1 MLSQSVDLKLLDLDN
16 SNDPDFFFS
25 NQQASREQKIS
36 EVKFSNC
43 ESLYNLYK
51 TAVEKKKN
59 NQKTTE
65 KYLRF

>member
-16 SNDPDFFFS
+16 SNDPDLFFLTS
-25 NQQASREQKIS
+25 KHQENKKYPKLSS
-36 EVKFSNC
+36 VTVKAC
-43 ESLYNLYK
+43 TIYLKPPLK
-51 TAVEKKKN
+51 KKKN